1 MECVLLQLVGIFKQ
15 TNIITAT
22 DLKGTKGEN
31 TSLSYCPEIAEF
43 CLLSVKS
50 VEELHLNSTKPG
62 CGNS

>member
-1 MECVLLQLVGIFKQ
+1 MECVLLQVVGIFKQ

-22 DLKGTKGEN
+22 DLRITKVEN
-31 TSLSYCPEIAEF
+31 TWLSYYPEIAES

-62 CGNS
+62 CGSS